1 MARDDLGELVA
12 QPLDGA
18 AVIGGEGLVDGG
30 FVQVAQ
36 QPVLGEE
43 LVAAGGP
50 GVDLAEPSQV
60 AVAVPAELGPGSAAV
75 RGCQVTGGPFPGSFA
90 VVAGRQG
97 LQQQQS
103 PGHGQDLRGGQVPA
117 GGVRVGDE
125 PDVGEGP
132 AGQAAERGDP
142 VGPAQRA
149 QLLEQDS
156 VAGVLGRQCPFSR

>member
-60 AVAVPAELGPGSAAV
+60 AVAVPAELGPGGAAV
-75 RGCQVTGGPFPGSFA
+75 RGGQITGEPFPGLLA
-90 VVAGRQG
+90 VIAAG
-97 LQQQQS
+97 
-103 PGHGQDLRGGQVPA
+103 
-117 GGVRVGDE
+117 
-125 PDVGEGP
+125 
-132 AGQAAERGDP
+132 
-142 VGPAQRA
+142 
-149 QLLEQDS
+149 
-156 VAGVLGRQCPFSR
+156 